1 MTLSLFVIILSAVLA
16 TGTVARG
23 QGEDSSQGS
32 ASVNLLIN
40 YGNGTLEW
48 HNNTLVPINWNFYN
62 VTAFV
67 TDGNLAAIFFSA
79 FQSHFVYRINGAGC
93 PDSNPFC
100 ELAWSLWI
108 LNGVCWKTSDTGP
121 DLIPVSEGKTVAW
134 FLVPVDA
141 FGQNP
146 PTGVHCLNVDID
158 IKPGTD
164 PNTINVRSRGLIP
177 VTILTT
183 QTFDATA
190 VDPATVR
197 FGRTG
202 GEAAPARTVFEDV
215 DGDGDTDAVQ
225 HFKNKATGIQPGDRE
240 AFLTGRIL
248 NGTPFIGHDEILV
261 IASQAVSIPSFSS
274 ASDVS
279 AVSRTDAIDS
289 ALNWL
294 ITRQQA
300 DGSYGSLTELQT
312 APAAYSLWIRNR
324 DASNVVLAYTW
335 LKNRMMNSTTWFWS
349 SSFGEADV
357 PGEILYSFAV
367 SQHLAMLNIS
377 LVVSRLL
384 SFQQSNGGFKGYN
397 PSGQPT
403 TSSVDTAMAL
413 WGLINTQAIPA
424 QNQQSAIDYL
434 FSLQNPDGSFK
445 LTVTVSSD
453 PLYSLGP
460 DPVSITALVLL
471 VLEDAGYTAN
481 DPQVSSALNYLSNAA
496 SNNFNGHVYAAA
508 LSALAFT
515 GYSRSDEIDKA
526 ITFIMSSQNS
536 DGGFRD
542 IIRFSAS
549 SNALD
554 TGWAAIALQLAGLS
568 GGCIGGGGGGR
579 VMVL

>member
-1 MTLSLFVIILSAVLA
+1 M
-16 TGTVARG
+16 
-23 QGEDSSQGS
+23 SQGS
-32 ASVNLLIN
+32 VPVNLLIN

-48 HNNTLVPINWNFYN
+48 HNDTLVPDIWNFYN
-62 VTAFV
+62 VTVFV
-67 TDGNLAAIFFSA
+67 TNGDLAALFFSA
-79 FQSHFVYRINGAGC
+79 FQSHFVYRINGEGC

-100 ELAWSLWI
+100 ELAWGLWV
-108 LNGVCWKTSDTGP
+108 LDGVCWKLSDTGP
-121 DLIPVSEGKTVAW
+121 DAIPVSEGKTLAW

-141 FGQNP
+141 FGESP
-146 PTGVHCLNVDID
+146 PTGTHCVNVDID
-158 IKPGTD
+158 IRPGSESNVI
-164 PNTINVRSRGLIP
+164 NTKSRGLIP
-177 VTILTT
+177 VAILTT
-183 QTFDATA
+183 PTFDAAA
-190 VDPATVR
+190 VDSGTVR

-202 GEAAPARTVFEDV
+202 SEAAPAHTSFEDV
-215 DGDGDTDAVQ
+215 DSDGDIDGFLLFGTQ
-225 HFKNKATGIQPGDRE
+225 ATEIQAGDTE
-240 AFLTGRIL
+240 AFLTGRTID
-248 NGTPFIGHDEILV
+248 GSPFIGHDEILV
-261 IASQAVSIPSFSS
+261 IVSWAVTIRSIGFGSE
-274 ASDVS
+274 AL
-279 AVSRTDAIDS
+279 AGSRTDAINS
-289 ALNWL
+289 ALDWL
-294 ITRQQA
+294 VTHQQV

-312 APAAYSLWIRNR
+312 APAAYSLWTRYR
-324 DASNVVLAYTW
+324 DTSNVVLAYTW

-349 SSFGEADV
+349 TSFGEADL

-367 SQHLAMLNIS
+367 SQHLAMLNVS
-377 LVVSRLL
+377 VVASRLL

-413 WGLINTQAIPA
+413 WGLINAQAIPA
-424 QNQQSAIDYL
+424 QNRQSAIDYL

-445 LTVTVSSD
+445 LTITVSSD

-460 DPVSITALVLL
+460 EPVSITALVLL

-481 DPQVSSALNYLSNAA
+481 DPQVSTALNYLSNAA

-515 GYSRSDEIDKA
+515 GYSRNDEIDKA

-568 GGCIGGGGGGR
+568 SSVTGGGGGGR
-579 VMVL
+579 VMLI